1 MAVVIGMTNLQAHA
15 STTNI
20 GKDAVQPAPAAAFQ
34 ASSLAASFS
43 QSMLRPGIT
52 GIAVVAFLVVFGLA
66 VMNKRNARKRNEALA
81 LLSGKLSFGQKIVRL
96 KERMKDPEWR
106 RYARV
111 LFAGKMIG
119 FGILAI
125 VILLVNVLPA
135 LLSGTAHAQ
144 TSQPATQ
151 AAVAAVMPADLSDM
165 VKNPTIN
172 PINTAWTLVAAFL
185 VFCMQAG
192 FTMLEAG
199 FCRSRE
205 TVNVL
210 VECIFDTCLCG
221 FLYYT
226 WGYAF
231 MFGQGNGL
239 IGWHDPNDA
248 AGGPMHSWFFLQ
260 NITATTLYG
269 STGVP
274 VLAHWV
280 FQFAFADCASTIC
293 SGTMIGRTDFI
304 GDILYSVCVSGFI
317 YPIFGHW
324 AWGPDG
330 IMTTMGGQNTPSYY
344 EPFTHFF
351 TSYGMNFH
359 DFAGST
365 VVHSIGGW
373 IALAGGIM
381 LGPRIGRKFKR
392 DGGAPMLPHDLT
404 VAVIGGFLLWFGW
417 YGFNPGSSLSAM
429 DYGGIGR
436 ISCNTTLAACTGG
449 LMAEFITYFR
459 TKKWDCGIITNGFL
473 AGLVAITCP
482 CYWVSPSGA
491 CALGAVAGVVV
502 IIGIELLEFLRIDDP
517 IGAWPV
523 HALCGVWGT
532 MSLGLFAC
540 GQYSAA
546 GSSPTGIPVIDPAS
560 NPALTGLF
568 YGGGWKV
575 FGAQC
580 IGILFIDGATFISA
594 MLVFI
599 VLNLFGQL
607 RISKEGEIEGLDL
620 HEHGISAY
628 PEYVVAPWAAPSGV
642 PAELVNASV
651 PSARTAG
658 AHAGGLGMNTM

>member
-1 MAVVIGMTNLQAHA
+1 MRK
-15 STTNI
+15 S
-20 GKDAVQPAPAAAFQ
+20 
-34 ASSLAASFS
+34 
-43 QSMLRPGIT
+43 
-52 GIAVVAFLVVFGLA
+52 VA
-66 VMNKRNARKRNEALA
+66 KTKE
-81 LLSGKLSFGQKIVRL
+81 KLSYAEKFSRL
-96 KERMKDPEWR
+96 RLRLRDPEWR
-106 RYARV
+106 RYFK
-111 LFAGKMIG
+111 LIMAGKAL
-119 FGILAI
+119 GILIVLGLI
-125 VILLVNVLPA
+125 VIGPA
-135 LLSGTAHAQ
+135 VFHALTGSAAFGQASTAP
-144 TSQPATQ
+144 SPA
-151 AAVAAVMPADLSDM
+151 MLADLSDPT
-165 VKNPTIN
+165 KNPAIN

-231 MFGQGNGL
+231 MFGQGNGI
-239 IGWHDPNDA
+239 IGWHDPNDTP
-248 AGGPMHSWFFLQ
+248 GGPVHSWFFLQ
-260 NITATTLYG
+260 NVTATTLYA

-304 GDILYSVCVSGFI
+304 GDILYSICVSGFI
-317 YPIFGHW
+317 YPIIGHW

-330 IMTTMGGQNTPSYY
+330 FLANMGQSATPNA
-344 EPFTHFF
+344 FTHFLPNF
-351 TSYGMNFH
+351 GMNFH

-404 VAVIGGFLLWFGW
+404 VGVIGGFLLWFGW

-429 DYGGIGR
+429 DFGGIGR
-436 ISCNTTLAACTGG
+436 ISANTTLAACTGG
-449 LMAEFITYFR
+449 LAAEFFLYFR
-459 TKKWDCGIITNGFL
+459 IKKWDCAIITNGFL

-482 CYWVSPSGA
+482 CYWVSPTGA
-491 CALGAVAGVVV
+491 CCLGAVAGVLVV
-502 IIGIELLEFLRIDDP
+502 LGIDLLEFLRIDDP

-523 HALCGVWGT
+523 HALNGLWGT
-532 MSLGLFAC
+532 LSLGLFAC

-546 GSSPTGIPVIDPAS
+546 GSNPLGIPDTVNTAS
-560 NPALTGLF
+560 PLYNAPLTGLF

-575 FGAQC
+575 VEAQC
-580 IGILFIDGATFISA
+580 IGILCIHGATFFVA
-594 MLVFI
+594 LAVFA
-599 VLNLFGQL
+599 VLNMFGRL
-607 RISKEGEIEGLDL
+607 RISKEGELEGLDL
-620 HEHGISAY
+620 HEHGSPAY
-628 PEYVVAPWAAPSGV
+628 PEYVISALAAPRGSSKDVVGHW
-642 PAELVNASV
+642 PPNGAEESADDLV
-651 PSARTAG
+651 G
-658 AHAGGLGMNTM
+658 AKK

>member
-1 MAVVIGMTNLQAHA
+1 MRRKSAARPKERLRLAEKFARLGVRW
-15 STTNI
+15 
-20 GKDAVQPAPAAAFQ
+20 KDA
-34 ASSLAASFS
+34 
-43 QSMLRPGIT
+43 
-52 GIAVVAFLVVFGLA
+52 
-66 VMNKRNARKRNEALA
+66 
-81 LLSGKLSFGQKIVRL
+81 
-96 KERMKDPEWR
+96 EWR
-106 RYARV
+106 RY
-111 LFAGKMIG
+111 FKTIMIG
-119 FGILAI
+119 KALGILLMLCAI
-125 VILLVNVLPA
+125 VVLPA
-135 LLSGTAHAQ
+135 LFRAATGTSAFAQ
-144 TSQPATQ
+144 Q
-151 AAVAAVMPADLSDM
+151 APMASSMPTMAALADLGDST
-165 VKNPTIN
+165 KNPTIN

-231 MFGQGNGL
+231 MFGQGNGI
-239 IGWHDPNDA
+239 IGWHDPNDTP
-248 AGGPMHSWFFLQ
+248 GGPVHSWFFLQ
-260 NITATTLYG
+260 NVTATTLYA

-304 GDILYSVCVSGFI
+304 GDILYSICVSGFI
-317 YPIFGHW
+317 YPIIGHW

-330 IMTTMGGQNTPSYY
+330 FLANMGQSATPNA
-344 EPFTHFF
+344 FTHFLPNF
-351 TSYGMNFH
+351 GMNFH

-404 VAVIGGFLLWFGW
+404 VGVIGGFLLWFGW

-429 DYGGIGR
+429 DFGGIGR
-436 ISCNTTLAACTGG
+436 ISANTTLAACTGG
-449 LMAEFITYFR
+449 LAAEFFLYLRI
-459 TKKWDCGIITNGFL
+459 KKWDCAIITNGFL

-482 CYWVSPSGA
+482 CYWVSPTGA
-491 CALGAVAGVVV
+491 CILGAVAGVLVV
-502 IIGIELLEFLRIDDP
+502 LGIDLLEFLRIDDP

-523 HALCGVWGT
+523 HALNGLWGT
-532 MSLGLFAC
+532 LSLGFFAC

-546 GSSPTGIPVIDPAS
+546 GSSPSGIPVIDPVN

-575 FGAQC
+575 VEAQA
-580 IGILFIDGATFISA
+580 IGILCIHGATFVVA

-599 VLNLFGQL
+599 VLNMFGRL
-607 RISKEGEIEGLDL
+607 RISTEGELEGLDL
-620 HEHGISAY
+620 HEHGSPAY
-628 PEYVVAPWAAPSGV
+628 PEYVISALSAPRGSPKDLVGHWPSSGTDS
-642 PAELVNASV
+642 EE
-651 PSARTAG
+651 
-658 AHAGGLGMNTM
+658 AHAGAMAGAKK